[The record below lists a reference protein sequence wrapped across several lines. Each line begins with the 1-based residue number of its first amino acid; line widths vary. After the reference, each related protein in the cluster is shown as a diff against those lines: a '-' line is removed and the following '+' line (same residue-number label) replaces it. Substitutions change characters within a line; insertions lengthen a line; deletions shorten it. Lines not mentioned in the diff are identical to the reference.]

1 MYCKQV
7 KLQSAHESNHKS
19 LIVNN
24 YPDLTD
30 LRVFCCVARRSSF
43 VAAAQELGIST
54 AYVSKRVA
62 GLEQRLGVT
71 LFHRTTRRVRISDQ
85 GELAYAW
92 ARKILDDVEGM
103 TIELSD
109 TKSAPSGPLRVCTSL
124 RLGRNHVA
132 PALSMLGKQFPKLE
146 IWLELVDRHVD
157 LIAEGIDIDI
167 RVGEVSEAHL
177 IAHRIV
183 GSQRILCAAP
193 SYLERRGCPAS
204 LAELAQ
210 HDCLLFRERDQTF
223 GVWRLDGPGGAESVK
238 VSGRVGSNHSDVVRA
253 WALDGFGIIMLSNW
267 DVATEIRNGSVVRVL
282 PAWSQPADVWAVT
295 PARLASTAKVRFSIE
310 FLIEQLQHGPFAL
323 DVLNH

>member
-1 MYCKQV
+1 M
-7 KLQSAHESNHKS
+7 
-19 LIVNN
+19 VNN
-24 YPDLTD
+24 NPDLTD

-92 ARKILDDVEGM
+92 ARKILDDVDAM
-103 TIELSD
+103 TLELSD
-109 TKSAPSGPLRVCTSL
+109 TRSAPSGPLRVCTSL

-132 PALSMLGKQFPKLE
+132 PALSLLGKQFPQLD
-146 IWLELVDRHVD
+146 IWLELVDRQVD

-167 RVGEVSEAHL
+167 RVGEVSEPHL

-183 GSQRILCAAP
+183 ASERILCAAP
-193 SYLERRGCPAS
+193 DYLAQRGAPTS
-204 LAELAQ
+204 PAELAQ
-210 HDCLLFRERDQTF
+210 HDCLLFRERGQAF

-238 VSGRVGSNHSDVVRA
+238 VSGPVGSNHSDVVRG
-253 WALDGFGIIMLSNW
+253 WALDGYGIIMLSNW
-267 DVATEIRNGSVVRVL
+267 DVAAELRNGRVRRVL
-282 PAWSQPADVWAVT
+282 PAWSQAADVWAVT
-295 PARLASTAKVRFSIE
+295 PARLANTAKVRFAIE
-310 FLIEQLQHGPFAL
+310 FLIAQLRTGPFAL
-323 DVLNH
+323 DVLDH

>member
-1 MYCKQV
+1 M
-7 KLQSAHESNHKS
+7 
-19 LIVNN
+19 NN
-24 YPDLTD
+24 DPDLTD

-103 TIELSD
+103 TLELSD
-109 TKSAPSGPLRVCTSL
+109 TKSAPSGSLRVCTSL

-132 PALSMLGKQFPKLE
+132 PALALLGKQFPKLE
-146 IWLELVDRHVD
+146 IWLELVDRRVD

-167 RVGEVSEAHL
+167 RVGDVGEPHL
-177 IAHRIV
+177 IAHRV
-183 GSQRILCAAP
+183 LKSERILCAAP
-193 SYLERRGCPAS
+193 AYLERHGSPAS
-204 LAELAQ
+204 LADLAQ
-210 HDCLLFRERDQTF
+210 HDCLLFRERDQAF
-223 GVWRLDGPGGAESVK
+223 GVWRFDGPGGQETIK
-238 VSGRVGSNHSDVVRA
+238 VSGRVGSNHSDVVRG
-253 WALDGFGIIMLSNW
+253 WAIDGYGIIMLSNW
-267 DVATEIRNGSVVRVL
+267 DVAAEIRDGRIVRVL

-295 PARLASTAKVRFSIE
+295 PARLASTAKVRLSIE
-310 FLIEQLQHGPFAL
+310 FLTRHLRHGPFAL
-323 DVLNH
+323 QQAD